1 VRIVAVVLAAG
12 EGRRIGGPKALLAIG
27 AQSFLARACG
37 LLRRP
42 GVSEVIAV
50 LGHEAARVR
59 AQAGLPADVDVVV
72 NEAYREG
79 GMLSSVLRGLDA
91 AAGRAAE
98 AALLHPVDHPLVAPE
113 TVDAVVAALRAGA
126 RIAVPSVEGRR
137 GHPGGFAA
145 AAWPALRAAP
155 PAAGARAVLA
165 AHPEWIV
172 HVPGDPGAVRGV
184 DTPADYERWVG
195 RMVR

>member
-1 VRIVAVVLAAG
+1 MVLAAG
-12 EGRRIGGPKALLAIG
+12 EGRRIGGPKALLTIG
-27 AQSFLARACG
+27 AQSFLARACR

-42 GVSEVIAV
+42 GVAEVIAV

-59 AQAGLPADVDVVV
+59 AQAGLPPDVDVVV
-72 NEAYREG
+72 NEDYRAG
-79 GMLSSVLRGLDA
+79 GMLSSVLCGLDA
-91 AAGRAAE
+91 AAEREAE
-98 AALLHPVDHPLVAPE
+98 AALLHPVDQPLVAPE
-113 TVDAVVAALRAGA
+113 TVDAVVSALNAGA
-126 RIAVPSVEGRR
+126 RIAVPSVDGRR

-145 AAWPALRAAP
+145 PTWPALRAAP

-172 HVPGDPGAVRGV
+172 HVPGDPGSVRGV